1 MAINAQ
7 GFDEAATVK
16 FSPGKPGGLGALSSS
31 VDPKISGETLQ
42 LQTTASVMTATT
54 PGGKESQG
62 REMEGGGGFTAQR
75 HWYCQDPGAQCC
87 HQQYPEGSMNE
98 QSIKTERKGNG
109 RNYDELKFRFL
120 NNTIS
125 AK

>member
-62 REMEGGGGFTAQR
+62 RKMEGGGSRPRGTGTARTQV
-75 HWYCQDPGAQCC
+75 PSAA
-87 HQQYPEGSMNE
+87 
-98 QSIKTERKGNG
+98 
-109 RNYDELKFRFL
+109 
-120 NNTIS
+120 IS
-125 AK
+125 STQKVA

>member
-62 REMEGGGGFTAQR
+62 REMGGGGVHSPEALVL
-75 HWYCQDPGAQCC
+75 PG
-87 HQQYPEGSMNE
+87 PRGPV
-98 QSIKTERKGNG
+98 
-109 RNYDELKFRFL
+109 LP
-120 NNTIS
+120 S
-125 AK
+125 AVPRR